1 MARARD
7 TQRQKVYNAENFLQR
22 RGPRYETVAEMQ
34 VYVDKLV
41 ASAWF
46 RRRWPRTAGGGI
58 EVRDGRGR
66 SRACATT
73 DWAQRIIKMPRWS
86 RSKSVVLHEVAH
98 HCADEAHGV
107 RDVAAHGWQF
117 AATLLE
123 LVTHEMGVEAGKGL
137 KESYKAKKVRHKAPR
152 KRRPLTEAEKAVLRD
167 RMAVARAAKAAK
179 VDSVKA

>member
-7 TQRQKVYNAENFLQR
+7 TQRSRLYASENFLQS
-22 RGPRYETVAEMQ
+22 RGPRYETVDEMQ
-34 VYVDKLV
+34 AYVDRLLR
-41 ASAWF
+41 SAWF
-46 RRRWPRTAGGGI
+46 KRRWPRTAGGGI

-86 RSKSVVLHEVAH
+86 RSQAVVLHEIAH
-98 HCADEAHGV
+98 HCTDEAHGV

-123 LVTHEMGVEAGKGL
+123 LVTHEMGAEAGQDL
-137 KESYKAKKVRHKAPR
+137 RASYKAKNVRHKAPR
-152 KRRPLTEAEKAVLRD
+152 KRKPLTDEQRAVLRE

-179 VDSVKA
+179 VHSVEV